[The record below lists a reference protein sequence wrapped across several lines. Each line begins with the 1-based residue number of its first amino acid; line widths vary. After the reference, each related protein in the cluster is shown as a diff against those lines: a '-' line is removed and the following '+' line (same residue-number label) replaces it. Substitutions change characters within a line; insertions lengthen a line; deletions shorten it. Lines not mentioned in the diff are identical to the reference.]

1 MTNQIVSVQTNPNPA
16 SAGIVLRQ
24 FDVVNADGT
33 ISRPFA
39 EIDVKTSGGRDKY
52 NALQFSLTRRVQRGL
67 TLNGQ
72 YTFAKSEGNSAGSN
86 EAVTAGNNAVAIP
99 AFDYDHGYNRF
110 DVRHT
115 FNVSALWNMPIGKD
129 RKLNLGP
136 LNAIF
141 SNMDMGLIL
150 NGRSGIP
157 IDVLVTRTD
166 IAYVDG
172 TGAVFSTAAAGRTAV
187 INTPG
192 GGASRNTR
200 RPNVVPGVDPY
211 LTNGLQWLNPAAFS
225 IPAPGQFGNLKRG
238 DIRGPSI
245 RQIDLVTIKRLST
258 GGRAGIDLRFEVFN
272 LLNRNNYANPSGTL
286 ANALGTGTNQIQPGQ
301 AFTQAAAGSTFGL
314 LRSTVGT
321 TVGLGTNR
329 QIQFAA
335 RVSF

>member
-1 MTNQIVSVQTNPNPA
+1 
-16 SAGIVLRQ
+16 
-24 FDVVNADGT
+24 
-33 ISRPFA
+33 
-39 EIDVKTSGGRDKY
+39 
-52 NALQFSLTRRVQRGL
+52 
-67 TLNGQ
+67 
-72 YTFAKSEGNSAGSN
+72 KSTGNSAGSN
-86 EAVTAGNNAVAIP
+86 EAVTAGNNAVNIAD
-99 AFDYDHGYNRF
+99 FDYDDGYNRF

-115 FNVSALWNMPIGKD
+115 YNVSALWNLPVGKD

-141 SNMDMGLIL
+141 SDMDLGLIL
-150 NGRSGIP
+150 NGRSGLP
-157 IDVLVTRTD
+157 IDVLVTRPD
-166 IAYVDG
+166 VAYVDAS
-172 TGAVFSTAAAGRTAV
+172 GAVFGSAAAGRTAV

-211 LTNGLQWLNPAAFS
+211 LKNGRQWLNPAAFS
-225 IPAPGQFGNLKRG
+225 IPAPGTFGNLERG
-238 DIRGPSI
+238 AIRGPSI
-245 RQIDLVTIKRLST
+245 RQVDLVAVKRVKT
-258 GGRAGIDLRFEVFN
+258 GGRAGVDLRFEVFN
-272 LLNRNNYANPSGTL
+272 MFNRNNYANPSGTL